1 MEYVWKE
8 MNEVISKYEQVT
20 ENKKKQY
27 EYLKVQDNTH
37 QLYIL
42 QCPEAHIQLQDIVKS
57 LKYSIQILLL
67 RREKRI
73 AKLKVQNIEI
83 KEKIKSI
90 THKLTVIQ
98 LIDSLQLKKLTVAS
112 NVVLKVRMNHFSIYM
127 TIK

>member
-1 MEYVWKE
+1 MEYIWKE

-42 QCPEAHIQLQDIVKS
+42 QHPKAHIQLQDIIKS

-67 RREKRI
+67 RRQKRI
-73 AKLKVQNIEI
+73 EKLKVQNVEI
-83 KEKIKSI
+83 KEKLKSI

-98 LIDSLQLKKLTVAS
+98 VIDSLQLKKLTVAS
-112 NVVLKVRMNHFSIYM
+112 NVVLKVRTNHFSI
-127 TIK
+127 

>member
-1 MEYVWKE
+1 MEYIWKE

-42 QCPEAHIQLQDIVKS
+42 QYPKAHIQLQDIIKS

-67 RREKRI
+67 RRQKRI
-73 AKLKVQNIEI
+73 EKLKVQNVEI
-83 KEKIKSI
+83 KEKLKSI

-98 LIDSLQLKKLTVAS
+98 VIDSLQLKKLTVAS
-112 NVVLKVRMNHFSIYM
+112 NVVLKVRTNHFSI
-127 TIK
+127 